1 MPEAKSAW
9 MIIEGDDGASRHVEM
24 FQDSTQPRLWLACCI
39 VTSGHWYQYG
49 AKVSSWRGFRTDK
62 ILEDTRR
69 TVKNNSVH
77 RDIFTS
83 IEKKIVE
90 VIDGYKFFIEH
101 TIGIIGTT
109 GDFQILLG
117 EYFQLDHS
125 YLQLAV
131 QHELGRFATEC
142 AAKVVLNPCA
152 AAFVIYYLSCIY
164 DKAES
169 VPFSN
174 IQKCNAERLLV
185 TLKYWPLQQAFG
197 NHFCSRITETMFYLV
212 RICSSTS
219 IWDSF
224 VLWCYPSLSS
234 SEILRL
240 FEPSGYRPTVELVE
254 KLCSCVGHCEGAEK
268 ILSAI
273 ISRETSLSALCRVI
287 KTFSQSN
294 VQEHRKCLDECRPY
308 FVNRV
313 KEQLDKLYMMQHLK
327 ELSEIAALIVS
338 VDHTS
343 VSEVLPTFEQKLLK
357 ILDRKE
363 DVSHYVQYL
372 EKVISYPVVFRDKQ
386 QAVKLLQIFAGSSQ
400 RSHHELLP
408 RFLQFQK
415 FSVLSDDESLLQL
428 IDQWLSGVA
437 SVMPVPAVLLT
448 RAREPK
454 SFRDLHA
461 YIFEVSKLP
470 DEVLKTVDVK
480 KEIQTRCTKTFYD
493 LMLPSIKQKPNIMH
507 LEVLEELFREMK
519 AADSQLFEDVKPDIE
534 DAITTIVQKESTC
547 DTKQAQILVNLLLL
561 DELFTE
567 ANCSKEV
574 LEYMAVSRA
583 QNIHQMFLK
592 TMTAEKFWKIVST
605 GDCEMIFDQWLAQAV
620 NHCVDKAKK
629 RGSGR
634 ADYYIL
640 FLYEYL
646 ADVLAVPSL
655 ESNETIR
662 NQVEITV
669 KKELSEFEPKK
680 VIDMLKC
687 AAGEMKEDAIKLLEL
702 HLQGAE
708 IKNLMSEREY
718 HAALDQYALSE
729 GKDLKAKQR
738 YLCST

>member
-1 MPEAKSAW
+1 
-9 MIIEGDDGASRHVEM
+9 MIIEGDDGVSHVKM
-24 FQDSTQPRLWLACCI
+24 LNNPTQSRLWFVHCS
-39 VTSGHWYQYG
+39 VMSGCRYHYG
-49 AKVSSWRGFRTDK
+49 AKVSSWLGLTTEK
-62 ILEDTRR
+62 ILEDRWR

-90 VIDGYKFFIEH
+90 GIDGYKFFIEQA
-101 TIGIIGTT
+101 IGIVGMP
-109 GDFQILLG
+109 GDFQILLN

-125 YLQLAV
+125 YLRLAD

-142 AAKVVLNPCA
+142 TAKGVLNPCA

-169 VPFSN
+169 MPFSN

-185 TLKYWPLQQAFG
+185 TLKDWPLQQAFG

-212 RICSSTS
+212 RIYSSTS
-219 IWDSF
+219 VWDLF
-224 VLWCYPSLSS
+224 VMWCYPSLSS

-287 KTFSQSN
+287 KTFSQSD
-294 VQEHRKCLDECRPY
+294 VQEHQKCLDECRPY

-386 QAVKLLQIFAGSSQ
+386 QAVKLFQIFAGSSQ
-400 RSHHELLP
+400 RSLHELLP
-408 RFLQFQK
+408 RFLQFQQ
-415 FSVLSDDESLLQL
+415 FSMLSDDESMLQL

-437 SVMPVPAVLLT
+437 SVMPVSAVSLT

-454 SFRDLHA
+454 SFHDLHA

-470 DEVLKTVDVK
+470 DDLLNTVDVK
-480 KEIQTRCTKTFYD
+480 KEIQTRCTKTFCD
-493 LMLPSIKQKPNIMH
+493 LTLPSIKQKPNIMH

-519 AADSQLFEDVKPDIE
+519 DADSQLFEDFKPDIE

-561 DELFTE
+561 DDLFTE

-574 LEYMAVSRA
+574 LEYMADSRT

-605 GDCEMIFDQWLAQAV
+605 ADCEMIFVKWLAQAV
-620 NHCVDKAKK
+620 KHSFDKAKK
-629 RGSGR
+629 RRYGR
-634 ADYYIL
+634 ADYYVL
-640 FLYEYL
+640 FLYDYL
-646 ADVLAVPSL
+646 VDVLAVPSIK
-655 ESNETIR
+655 SNETIR
-662 NQVEITV
+662 NKVEITV

-680 VIDMLKC
+680 VIDMLKS
-687 AAGEMKEDAIKLLEL
+687 AAGEMKEDAMKLLEL

-708 IKNLMSEREY
+708 IKNLTSEREY

-729 GKDLKAKQR
+729 GKGLKAEQR
-738 YLCST
+738 YVWFT